1 MNMQNK
7 SSNKFKVKMKINEST
22 FKKIL
27 REESLRMM
35 RENVETPS
43 ALAPPAAPPSQA
55 KPPAAILN
63 IRDSLA
69 GVQGMIGAIQAAM
82 NNPEDLIFKQK
93 NPVTI
98 AAYEGLKLVLAQSQ
112 PNFNIPYEEQLS
124 DVRQAATDW
133 ISWAKAD
140 KTTMNPADKNTYDFF
155 TAAATKLQA
164 GQPIFSFA
172 AEQPTTAKAS
182 SNSSQDSKWSKYLA
196 DDLKRA
202 PVWGAWSAMRTNSGM
217 TGPDDLSFD
226 NFVMWWK
233 DSKANKKFSDGNTGG
248 VNATIAQ
255 LKAETAP

>member
-1 MNMQNK
+1 
-7 SSNKFKVKMKINEST
+7 MKINEST

-35 RENVETPS
+35 REDMNAPS
-43 ALAPPAAPPSQA
+43 VLAPPAAPPSQA

-63 IRDSLA
+63 IRDSLT

-82 NNPEDLIFKQK
+82 NNPEDIIFSKK
-93 NPVTI
+93 NPVAI

-112 PNFNIPYEEQLS
+112 PNLKISYDEQLS
-124 DVRQAATDW
+124 DVRQAAADW

-140 KTTMNPADKNTYDFF
+140 KQTMNPADKNTYDFF
-155 TAAATKLQA
+155 AAAAAKLQA

-172 AEQPTTAKAS
+172 AEQPTTAKVS

-196 DDLKRA
+196 GDAKRA
-202 PVWGAWSAMRTNSGM
+202 PAWDAWSAMRTKAGM
-217 TGPDDLSFD
+217 TEPDDLSFD

-248 VNATIAQ
+248 INATIAQ